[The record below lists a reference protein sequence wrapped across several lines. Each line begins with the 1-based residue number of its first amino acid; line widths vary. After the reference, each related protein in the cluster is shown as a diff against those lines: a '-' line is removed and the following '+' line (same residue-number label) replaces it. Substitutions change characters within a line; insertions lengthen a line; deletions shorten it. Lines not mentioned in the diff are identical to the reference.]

1 MCRAMRFGKK
11 MKDFLIDDERTKRA
25 KGRIFVNY
33 NVVDIKNGIKLHTIK
48 TDKFKTNLIAV
59 MLTTK
64 LDKES
69 VTKNALIPAVLR
81 RGTASLNT
89 LEEINKKLEDMY
101 GASFDCG
108 LDKTGDNQVLKFY
121 IESVNDEFIPKR
133 DENMLKKSLEIIF
146 ELVFNPYLENNC
158 FKKEYLNQEKE
169 NLKQIIE
176 GKIDNKARY
185 ASDRCVEE
193 MYKNEPFGLY
203 KYGYVEDLNN
213 INEKNLYEYYTE
225 LINSCKIDIFVSGI
239 LDNKVEDIVKENKN
253 VNKLRD
259 RKPEFIMPEIKP
271 KVADKENIVQESKEV
286 TQGKLVIG
294 LDLDIGNEDLRY
306 NVMIYNSLLGG
317 SANSKLFQNVREK
330 ASLAYTASSS
340 YYRFKNNIFINCGI
354 EIGNYDKALEI
365 IKQQIENMKK
375 GDFTEE
381 EVENAKQGIVAAIK
395 SIDDE
400 QDTEIMYFFGQEL
413 SKNKMDIDEYMDR
426 VSKVSKQDV
435 VDVANKVSVNTVYFL
450 KN

>member
-1 MCRAMRFGKK
+1 M
-11 MKDFLIDDERTKRA
+11 D
-25 KGRIFVNY
+25 Y
-33 NVVDIKNGIKLHTIK
+33 NELNIKNGIKLHTIK
-48 TDKFKTNLIAV
+48 TEKFKTNLIAV
-59 MLTTK
+59 ILTTK
-64 LDKES
+64 LEKEN

-89 LEEINKKLEDMY
+89 LEELNKKLEDMY
-101 GASFDCG
+101 GASLDCG

-121 IESVNDEFIPKR
+121 IESVNDEFLPQN
-133 DENMLKKSLEIIF
+133 DENMLKKSLENIF

-158 FKKEYLNQEKE
+158 FKKEYVEQEKE

-185 ASDRCVEE
+185 ALDRCIEE

-203 KYGYVEDLNN
+203 KYGHVEDLNN
-213 INEKNLYEYYTE
+213 IDERNLYEYYLE
-225 LINSCKIDIFVSGI
+225 LINKCKIDIFVSGL
-239 LDNKVEDIVKENKN
+239 LDNQIEEIIKN
-253 VNKLRD
+253 NQNINKLKE
-259 RKPEFIMPEIKP
+259 RKPEFVMPETKSKI
-271 KVADKENIVQESKEV
+271 AEKENTVQESMDV
-286 TQGKLVIG
+286 NQGKLVIG
-294 LDLDIGNEDLRY
+294 LDLDFDNEDLRY
-306 NVMIYNSLLGG
+306 DAMIYNSILGG

-330 ASLAYTASSS
+330 ASLAYTAGSS

-354 EIGNYDKALEI
+354 EIENYDKALNI
-365 IKQQIENMKK
+365 IKQQIEDMKK

-381 EVENAKQGIVAAIK
+381 EVENTKQGIIAAIK

-413 SKNKMDIDEYMDR
+413 SKNKLDIESYMER
-426 VSKVSKQDV
+426 VSKVNKKNVIDI
-435 VDVANKVSVNTVYFL
+435 ANKVSINTVYFL